1 MSRGDHAWEDSGG
14 EWQGMKKNTLHS
26 IAMCQSGLRRVL
38 STKAKSVRWNRGE
51 KKREKE
57 KERKERKKGK
67 RKKRKRREKE
77 GRRKEKKKRKKKERK
92 ERKKGKGRKG
102 RGGKGGGDR
111 LISFQFLASGRPRNL
126 CSKR

>member
-14 EWQGMKKNTLHS
+14 EWQGMKNTLHS

-57 KERKERKKGK
+57 KGKKREKERKKEEKEEEGKGGQEKRKEKEKEKGKKREKERK
-67 RKKRKRREKE
+67 RKKRKRRK
-77 GRRKEKKKRKKKERK
+77 RRRRPV
-92 ERKKGKGRKG
+92 
-102 RGGKGGGDR
+102 D
-111 LISFQFLASGRPRNL
+111 LLPISGIW
-126 CSKR
+126 